1 MTTIKNELDNVC
13 LTSSKVKQSKM
24 QKMLEVIICK
34 YKKYKS
40 KKYIFHQDKKGDK
53 TSFIVKEDSVESTEE
68 EIFYNT
74 IETIDTS
81 NYYNPFPLV
90 EEELEIEEDEE
101 ELEIEIEEDEE
112 VEDESE
118 ESEEITAE
126 ELIDIY
132 DDDQS
137 EKIVEH
143 KEVNFLDMI
152 QENKEKNKIDILDF
166 LNLFDE

>member
-1 MTTIKNELDNVC
+1 MILKNELDNVC
-13 LTSSKVKQSKM
+13 LTSNKVKQSKM

-81 NYYNPFPLV
+81 NYNPFPLV
-90 EEELEIEEDEE
+90 EELEIEEDEE
-101 ELEIEIEEDEE
+101 EQ
-112 VEDESE
+112 VEDESEREE